1 MDDAYWRR
9 SGEAGADP
17 QAASSPAAG
26 PHYAGPPAM
35 VSPPAGWR
43 PPHHVEP
50 APPRPLPAQDH
61 ERIDA
66 DEAQARTVT
75 QGVALLAA
83 AVMIV
88 LTCLLCG
95 RALF

>member
-1 MDDAYWRR
+1 M
-9 SGEAGADP
+9 
-17 QAASSPAAG
+17 
-26 PHYAGPPAM
+26 M
-35 VSPPAGWR
+35 SPPSGWR
-43 PPHHVEP
+43 PPHQVEP
-50 APPRPLPAQDH
+50 APPRPLPAQDY

-66 DEAQARTVT
+66 DEAQARTVP